1 MSTTGTITYEAT
13 ATYSVADIKR
23 VLDNFA
29 AEFTM
34 ISQATGLRT
43 REYVESMVSDL
54 KVFAER
60 EYISHIHLILYDN
73 AGKELRAARYTL
85 SDVAQN
91 WAHQNPGNNLWPRTP
106 GGDLRLYV
114 SWTQKYLGLSETALA
129 GMNQRLNISWQRV
142 SIDLSHPGLV
152 SQFDRRFASN
162 GYGME
167 KHVFKAL

>member
-13 ATYSVADIKR
+13 ATYNVADIKR

-29 AEFTM
+29 AEFAM

-60 EYISHIHLILYDN
+60 KYISDIHLILYDS
-73 AGKELRAARYTL
+73 AGKELRATKYTL
-85 SDVAQN
+85 SDAAEN
-91 WAHQNPGNNLWPRTP
+91 WAHQNPGNNLWPRTS

-114 SWTQKYLGLSETALA
+114 SWTQQYLGLSETALA
-129 GMNQRLNISWQRV
+129 GLNQRLTISWQRV
-142 SIDLSHPGLV
+142 NVDLTHSGLV

>member
-34 ISQATGLRT
+34 ISQATGRRT

-60 EYISHIHLILYDN
+60 EYIAHKVAVNTLIQKIDDLKKYDGRVLVFLCTN
-73 AGKELRAARYTL
+73 RFSALDPAIIRRAGRVEIFSRPDEHERELL
-85 SDVAQN
+85 LKMDCDGLGFSDEV
-91 WAHQNPGNNLWPRTP
+91 PTTKL
-106 GGDLRLYV
+106 
-114 SWTQKYLGLSETALA
+114 
-129 GMNQRLNISWQRV
+129 
-142 SIDLSHPGLV
+142 
-152 SQFDRRFASN
+152 
-162 GYGME
+162 
-167 KHVFKAL
+167 